1 MKQSRYNVW
10 AKRGG
15 RRWVY
20 NGLSGKLVAI
30 PDEDWSAIAAF
41 IDGDDSGFPNAKTL
55 QDLVLGRMLVQDDY
69 DELAFLERKYRV
81 SRENGNAF
89 ALTIVTSLGCNFD
102 CPYCYQAKR
111 PSLLSDETQ
120 ALILDVVDAQLP
132 SIERFDVTWFG
143 GEPLLGKDA
152 LLSLSDAFIQRSDA
166 HEVEYAANI
175 VTNGY
180 LLTAEVATELRER
193 RVSHAQV
200 TLDGAPETHDL
211 MRPLASG
218 RPTFATI
225 LENLQSVVDILDVSI
240 RVNIDTTNVAAA
252 HRLLGI
258 LADSGLAGR
267 ASVYPGQLLD
277 YNEGTGAP
285 SETYAPPCLTFNEFA
300 DVEREFMAA
309 AVELGLASPAL
320 PGPLGAP
327 CTAVRANE
335 LVVGSGGE
343 LYKCW
348 DSVGNHREVI
358 GHLRSWRDPNDR
370 ILKWLNYDPFHDDE
384 CSTCVAL
391 PVCMGGCAHHA
402 MDAKLHDS
410 RCSTFRSTHVQQV
423 ESYVTAAE
431 SAGTLGSHHPQ
442 LLPLVQ

>member
-10 AKRGG
+10 TRRGG

-20 NGLSGKLVAI
+20 NGVSGKLVAI

-41 IDGDDSGFPNAKTL
+41 IDGDDSGSPNPRIL
-55 QDLVLGRMLVQDDY
+55 RDLVLGRMLVQDDH
-69 DELAFLERKYRV
+69 DELASLESKYRA
-81 SRENGNAF
+81 SREDRNAF

-102 CPYCYQAKR
+102 CPYCYQAKH

-152 LLSLSDAFIQRSDA
+152 LLRLSDVFIARSA
-166 HEVEYAANI
+166 AYGVQYAADI

-180 LLTAEVATELRER
+180 LLTPDVATALRDR
-193 RVSHAQV
+193 QVSHAQV

-225 LENLQSVVDILDVSI
+225 LANIRSVVDIIDVSI
-240 RVNIDTTNVAAA
+240 RVNIDTTNAAAA

-258 LADSGLAGR
+258 LAESGLAGR
-267 ASVYPGQLLD
+267 VSVYAGQLLGYD
-277 YNEGTGAP
+277 EGTGAP
-285 SETYAPPCLTFNEFA
+285 SETYTPPCLTWNQFA
-300 DVEREFMAA
+300 AVEQEFMAA
-309 AVELGLASPAL
+309 AIELGLASPAL
-320 PGPLGAP
+320 PGPLGTP

-384 CSTCVAL
+384 CSSCVAL

-402 MDAKLHDS
+402 MDARLHDS
-410 RCSTFRSTHVQQV
+410 RCSTFRSTHVEQV
-423 ESYVTAAE
+423 ERYVAAAE
-431 SAGTLGSHHPQ
+431 SAGTPGSHHPR
-442 LLPLVQ
+442 LLPVVQ